1 MPIGPSSAA
10 KHLAQSSIRACSQLF
25 ATSATQVLLAG
36 AAAYMNAICGLGWS
50 PSLELEAKKAAA
62 WIAEGR
68 DYTVIDAGANIGDWA
83 SLFQK
88 HVANRR
94 GTIYALE
101 PQPAAAARI
110 RALNLKCCEVV
121 ELALGEQPGSAT
133 FYTSGP
139 LDTTGSLFDRRDTYG
154 RDRTYNSFDVDVVR
168 LDDFVQK
175 RGIER
180 IDFLKMDL
188 EGAEYR
194 ALKGAAECLGSRRIR
209 ALSLEFGTS
218 NVNARVFFREI
229 YDLLAGSGFAIFR
242 VTPAGRLLPISAY
255 AEDYECFAR
264 TTTYFARL
272 KG

>member
-1 MPIGPSSAA
+1 MPIGRGSAA
-10 KHLAQSSIRACSQLF
+10 KRLVQSSIRACSQLF
-25 ATSATQVLLAG
+25 AVPATEVLLSG
-36 AAAYMNAICGLGWS
+36 AAAYVHAIRGLGWS
-50 PSLELEAKKAAA
+50 PSLASEAKNAAA
-62 WIAEGR
+62 WIDRGR
-68 DYTVIDAGANIGDWA
+68 EYVVVDAGANVGDWT
-83 SLFQK
+83 SFFVEQVGDLE
-88 HVANRR
+88 

-110 RALNLKCCEVV
+110 RALSLKQCEVL
-121 ELALGEQPGSAT
+121 ELALGEHPGKAT
-133 FYTSGP
+133 FHTSGP

-154 RDRTYNSFDVDVVR
+154 RDRTYDSFEVEVVR
-168 LDDFVQK
+168 LDDFVQM

-188 EGAEYR
+188 EGAEYQV
-194 ALKGAAECLGSRRIR
+194 LKGAAECLRSRRIR

-229 YDLLAGSGFAIFR
+229 YELLAGSGFAIYR
-242 VTPAGRLLPISAY
+242 VTPAGRLIPVAAY

-272 KG
+272 KA

>member
-1 MPIGPSSAA
+1 MSIGSRSAA
-10 KHLAQSSIRACSQLF
+10 KRLAQSSIRACSRLV
-25 ATSATQVLLAG
+25 ATPATEALLSG

-50 PSLELEAKKAAA
+50 PSLELEAKNAAA
-62 WIAEGR
+62 WIARGR
-68 DYTVIDAGANIGDWA
+68 EYTVIDAGANIGGWTA
-83 SLFQK
+83 LFRK
-88 HVANRR
+88 HAADRK

-110 RALNLKCCEVV
+110 RALNLKRCEVL
-121 ELALGEQPGSAT
+121 ELALGEHPGRAT
-133 FYTSGP
+133 FHTSGA

-154 RDRTYNSFDVDVVR
+154 GGRSYDSFEVEVVR
-168 LDDFVQK
+168 VDDLVRM

-180 IDFLKMDL
+180 IDFMKMDL
-188 EGAEYR
+188 EGAEHQ

-209 ALSLEFGTS
+209 ALSFEFGTS

-272 KG
+272 EA